1 MKTIFIVKLT
11 KHSLLMNG
19 MTKISKINSYK
30 SYNASN
36 NKQEP
41 NKLKTNSK
49 ESITTKQTKEIYAK
63 TNNKN
68 LLNSN
73 LTDNI
78 LKKTI
83 MTSFSNNKAIVIDQ
97 LENKH

>member
-1 MKTIFIVKLT
+1 
-11 KHSLLMNG
+11 MNG

-36 NKQEP
+36 NKQES
-41 NKLKTNSK
+41 NKFKTNSK
-49 ESITTKQTKEIYAK
+49 ESITTKQMKEIYAR

-83 MTSFSNNKAIVIDQ
+83 MTSFSNNKAILIDQ